1 MDATVIDDEDEDEY
15 MPGQPIK
22 QEMATDG
29 GDFDQF
35 DPGGVT
41 VHETSPLSISAR
53 QSKVKVRDQ
62 IRRETLSEI
71 IKVWSLEWYFS
82 NLHGGARACRKMSAV

>member
-1 MDATVIDDEDEDEY
+1 MDATVIDDENEDEY

-41 VHETSPLSISAR
+41 VHATSPLSSSAR

-71 IKVWSLEWYFS
+71 IKVWSLEYVFSAVYFS
-82 NLHGGARACRKMSAV
+82 

>member
-1 MDATVIDDEDEDEY
+1 MDATVIDDENKDEY

-41 VHETSPLSISAR
+41 VQETSPLSSSAR
-53 QSKVKVRDQ
+53 KSKVKVRDQ

-71 IKVWSLEWYFS
+71 IKVWSLEYVFSAVYFS
-82 NLHGGARACRKMSAV
+82 

>member
-1 MDATVIDDEDEDEY
+1 MDATVIDDENEDEY

-35 DPGGVT
+35 DPGGV
-41 VHETSPLSISAR
+41 ETSPLSSSAR

-71 IKVWSLEWYFS
+71 IKVWSLEYVFSAVYFS
-82 NLHGGARACRKMSAV
+82 

>member
-29 GDFDQF
+29 GNFDQF

-41 VHETSPLSISAR
+41 VHETSPLSRSAR

-71 IKVWSLEWYFS
+71 IQSYSPVDFNTLPVDCTG
-82 NLHGGARACRKMSAV
+82 NLHAVC

>member
-1 MDATVIDDEDEDEY
+1 MDATVIDDENEDEY

-22 QEMATDG
+22 EEMATDG

-35 DPGGVT
+35 DPGGGVT
-41 VHETSPLSISAR
+41 VQETSPLSSSAR
-53 QSKVKVRDQ
+53 KSKVKVRDQ

-71 IKVWSLEWYFS
+71 IKVWSLEYVFSAVYFS
-82 NLHGGARACRKMSAV
+82 